1 MKKKQD
7 PKDRTYL
14 LKSGGAPVSHFIQ
27 SRHTHRSPLLH
38 FDEEKNENRA
48 LRYARN
54 QKSIFIDEQDGNAI
68 LEQIVVSDGV
78 LMVQRTNPILQEF
91 LYFHPGNVINGG
103 NEFYELD
110 LEKEAQQNVEELFD
124 EVDALIAARELDL
137 NTMMAIGRVY
147 LNGNVDKMSSNE
159 LKRDILLFAKNYPK
173 DFIQAVN
180 DPDLATSNI
189 AARAISEGY
198 VSFRGNKDL
207 FYNLKDNKKK
217 ILTVP
222 FGEKADDALMAWLHS
237 EAGNEFY
244 NYLTK
249 EFEE

>member
-14 LKSGGAPVSHFIQ
+14 LKGEGAPVSHFIQ

-54 QKSIFIDEQDGNAI
+54 QKSIFIEEQDGNAI
-68 LEQIVVSDGV
+68 LEQIVMDDGV
-78 LMVQRTNPILQEF
+78 LRVRKNNPVLQEF
-91 LYFHPGNVINGG
+91 LYYHPGNVINGG

-110 LEKEAQQNVEELFD
+110 LEKEAQQDVEELFD

-159 LKRDILLFAKNYPK
+159 LKRDILLFAKNYPR
-173 DFIQAVN
+173 DFMEAVN

>member
-7 PKDRTYL
+7 PKDRTYML
-14 LKSGGAPVSHFIQ
+14 RGNSAPVSSFIQ
-27 SRHTHRSPLLH
+27 SKHTHRSPLLY
-38 FDEEKNENRA
+38 FDAEKNENRA
-48 LRYARN
+48 MRYARN
-54 QKSIFIDEQDGNAI
+54 QKSIFVDEQDGNAI
-68 LEQIVVSDGV
+68 LEQIVVSDGALTV
-78 LMVQRTNPILQEF
+78 PRNNPILQEF
-91 LYFHPGNVINGG
+91 LHHHPGNVDNGG
-103 NEFYELD
+103 NLFYELN
-110 LEKEAQQNVEELFD
+110 LEKEAEQDVAELFD

-159 LKRDILLFAKNYPK
+159 LKRDILLFAKTYPK
-173 DFIQAVN
+173 DFMDAVN
-180 DPDLATSNI
+180 DPDLSVSNI
-189 AARAISEGY
+189 ASRAINEGY
-198 VSFRGNKDL
+198 VTFRGNKDL

-222 FGEKADDALMAWLHS
+222 FGERPEDALMAWLHS

-249 EFEE
+249 EFDE

>member
-1 MKKKQD
+1 V
-7 PKDRTYL
+7 L
-14 LKSGGAPVSHFIQ
+14 Q
-27 SRHTHRSPLLH
+27 SRNSRRSPLLH
-38 FDEEKNENRA
+38 FDEEKGINRA
-48 LRYARN
+48 LRIARN
-54 QKSIFIDEQDGNAI
+54 QRSPFQDEQDDSAI
-68 LEQIVVSDGV
+68 VEPIIFENGV
-78 LMVQRTNPILQEF
+78 LRVSKTDTTLQQF
-91 LYFHPGNVINGG
+91 LKYHPGNGSIFE
-103 NEFYELD
+103 EFSPERD
-110 LEKEAQQNVEELFD
+110 AEMDIEELNY

-159 LKRDILLFAKNYPK
+159 LKRDILLFARNYPR
-173 DFIQAVN
+173 DFMEAVN

-198 VSFRGNKDL
+198 VTFRGNKDL